1 MPEKV
6 DPRSQNS
13 VTHGLNS
20 RIVVQEGEDPAVFDA
35 LRLEMLADLAPAG
48 AMQIVLAERLVVTSW
63 RLLRAAGYEG
73 MLRPEASSRA
83 VRVQWNDGA
92 GRPTEGL
99 DPINVPAR
107 HDGARGSS
115 AVDVLQAVGGLA
127 RYESSLSRRWHADLR
142 LLYEMQ
148 GRGIG
153 RPARVRK
160 PAR

>member
-1 MPEKV
+1 
-6 DPRSQNS
+6 

-73 MLRPEASSRA
+73 MLRPEASSRR
-83 VRVQWNDGA
+83 VRVVWNDGK
-92 GRPTEGL
+92 GNKTL
-99 DPINVPAR
+99 DPVDVPAR
-107 HDGARGSS
+107 LDGARGSS
-115 AVDVLQAVGGLA
+115 AVEVLQAVGGLA

-148 GRGIG
+148 NRPVGRPPRVR
-153 RPARVRK
+153 RPAR
-160 PAR
+160 